1 VYDRSHTK
9 KRGGVVHTQNN
20 QVGVP
25 QGVSTQAVTIP
36 ISHHRGFTTKSFAN
50 RDFAN
55 RVSTNQGFTT
65 VDILWALGIWS
76 VIICLSP
83 VIVFYMLMVA

>member
-1 VYDRSHTK
+1 M
-9 KRGGVVHTQNN
+9 HTQNN

-65 VDILWALGIWS
+65 EDILWTLGIWS